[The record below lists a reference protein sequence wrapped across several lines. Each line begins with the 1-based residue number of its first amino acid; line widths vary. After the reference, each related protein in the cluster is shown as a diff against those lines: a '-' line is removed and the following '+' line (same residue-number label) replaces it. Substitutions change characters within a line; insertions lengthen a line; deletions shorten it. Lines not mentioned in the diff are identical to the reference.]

1 MQDMKLEQI
10 YEKERKERELR
21 ERARKGGR
29 KGAQEGGRKGVA
41 ECSFSKVTD

>member
-21 ERARKGGR
+21 EREKRRKEGSTGRREEAGG
-29 KGAQEGGRKGVA
+29 
-41 ECSFSKVTD
+41 

>member
-21 ERARKGGR
+21 ERARKGGG